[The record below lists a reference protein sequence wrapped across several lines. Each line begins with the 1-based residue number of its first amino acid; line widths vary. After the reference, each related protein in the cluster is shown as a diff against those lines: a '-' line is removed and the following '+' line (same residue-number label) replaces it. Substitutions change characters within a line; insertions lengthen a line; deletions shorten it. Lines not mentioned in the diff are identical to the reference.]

1 MKNFAK
7 VWFYSVAWVALT
19 GLGVAN
25 AAINPGT
32 VTNQNII
39 TQGSADTIVQ
49 GYIQNALNF
58 LYLVAVVYAI
68 WWGFNILTAGGEDDK
83 VKKGKTVIIHAL
95 IGIVVIFLSGT
106 IVEWLTKAILK

>member
-1 MKNFAK
+1 MKNLAK
-7 VWFYSVAWVALT
+7 VWFYSLAWVALT

-25 AAINPGT
+25 AAINPGN

-39 TQGSADTIVQ
+39 TQGSADNVIQ
-49 GYIQNALNF
+49 WYIANALNF

-68 WWGFNILTAGGEDDK
+68 WGGFNILTAGGEDDK
-83 VKKGKTVIIHAL
+83 VKKGKTVIIQAL